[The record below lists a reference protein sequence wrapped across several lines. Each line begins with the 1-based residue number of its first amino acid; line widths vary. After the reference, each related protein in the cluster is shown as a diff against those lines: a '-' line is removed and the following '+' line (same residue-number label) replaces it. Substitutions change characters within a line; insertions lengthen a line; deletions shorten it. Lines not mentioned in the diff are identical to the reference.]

1 MDVALLNPGQYLK
14 SQELR
19 GDETFTITGVE
30 VEELEDVEGGKK
42 VKGIIYLRGSKPWV
56 GNVTN
61 AMCLKAM
68 FGRETDRWIGKR
80 VTLYAAPWKDQV
92 TKEDT
97 TCIRVRGS
105 PDLAA
110 DITFTLRLARKRPQ
124 QVVMRKTV
132 PGQRPELPSER
143 LVRLAKEA
151 GYDKDAIKAVLEEIA
166 PGKVKVQRDVTD
178 ELADQVLA
186 RLKSAPAAPPAEAA
200 TSEVPK

>member
-19 GDETFTITGVE
+19 GDETFVITGIE

-42 VKGIIYLRGSKPWV
+42 VKGVIHLKGSKPWV

-68 FGRETDRWIGKR
+68 FGRETDRWVGKR

-105 PDLAA
+105 PDIPA
-110 DITFTLRLARKRPQ
+110 DVTFVLRLARKKPQ
-124 QVVMRKTV
+124 TLTMRKTV
-132 PGQRPELPSER
+132 PGQRPEMPAER
-143 LVRLAKEA
+143 LLRQAKEL
-151 GYDKDAIKAVLEEIA
+151 GRTKDEVKAALEQLA
-166 PGKVKVQRDVTD
+166 PGKVKVQRDITD
-178 ELADQVLA
+178 ELADQVIERLA
-186 RLKSAPAAPPAEAA
+186 ATVPAEPGSAG
-200 TSEVPK
+200 